1 MIVKEYQM
9 IFSYCN
15 GIKWLVYLSEICI
28 QEIILSYGSQTLPI
42 YYMICIYLIL
52 RLFILVHIFE
62 SNSSKYWISKI
73 CHNFVN
79 RDCLK
84 RLNDTCSCSC
94 LLWLKINLFIPNF
107 FIIIISMSILWFL
120 SFFRKTFSSVIIHI
134 NHYELE

>member
-1 MIVKEYQM
+1 M
-9 IFSYCN
+9 IFSYSN

-52 RLFILVHIFE
+52 RLFILVRTIE
-62 SNSSKYWISKI
+62 LNSSKFWISKI

-84 RLNDTCSCSC
+84 RLNNTCSCSC